1 MRYSGYLRDDEA
13 LCTSIDF
20 TGFQNPSETVVR
32 LITGADVEV
41 GARES
46 RVQATLPGILQ
57 DYRPLSTSFEVCG
70 R

>member
-1 MRYSGYLRDDEA
+1 MRYSSYLRDDEA

-20 TGFQNPSETVVR
+20 TRFQNLSQTVVR

-57 DYRPLSTSFEVCG
+57 DYPPLSTSFEVCG